1 MTWYQTA
8 MQNSESWK
16 KLTSALYYAQTVTG
30 STTTRNES
38 QKENLQRRKNVLR
51 YTHQTYKESKMGR
64 AMVNLMKGIK
74 TAESPKE
81 EKAEKKLSSKAYAA
95 KEKAEGEK
103 GPFKKPA
110 TKAKK

>member
-1 MTWYQTA
+1 
-8 MQNSESWK
+8 
-16 KLTSALYYAQTVTG
+16 
-30 STTTRNES
+30 
-38 QKENLQRRKNVLR
+38 
-51 YTHQTYKESKMGR
+51 MGR